1 MKLNEKIASEEGF
14 SDVLYICPAGY
25 KSIGY
30 GFNLDATR
38 MPREVADLWLDLNIQ
53 ELKRRLAHFE
63 WLSKLDET
71 RQVVIYDMSYQM
83 GINGMLAFTS
93 MINALR
99 AERYHEAA
107 EHLLDSRYARQ
118 TPNRA
123 MRNAEILRTG
133 EI

>member
-38 MPREVADLWLDLNIQ
+38 MPLEVADLWLDLNIQ

-63 WLSKLDET
+63 WLSKLDEP
-71 RQVVIYDMSYQM
+71 RQIVIYDMAYQL

-93 MINALR
+93 MINSLR

>member
-38 MPREVADLWLDLNIQ
+38 MPREVADLWLELNIQ

-63 WLSKLDET
+63 WLSKLDEP
-71 RQVVIYDMSYQM
+71 RQIVIYDMSYQM

-93 MINALR
+93 MINSLR

-123 MRNAEILRTG
+123 QRNAEILRTG